1 MENEKLEPQGSVSLP
16 EATKIQDPEWCFQ
29 FFDNEPVVIGWQD
42 VASEDG
48 PSPLVM
54 QIQPIEGQSM
64 LFTQNG
70 MTFKIFAREISE
82 ESKKEREEKL
92 KNK

>member
-1 MENEKLEPQGSVSLP
+1 MENEQLEPQGSVQLP
-16 EATKIQDPEWCFQ
+16 QSNKIQDPEWCFQ
-29 FFDNEPVVIGWQD
+29 FFDNEPVIIGWQD
-42 VASEDG
+42 EPSKDEA
-48 PSPLVM
+48 SPLIM
-54 QIQPIEGQSM
+54 QLQPIEGESM
-64 LFTQNG
+64 IFTQNG

>member
-1 MENEKLEPQGSVSLP
+1 MENEQLEPQGSVNLP
-16 EATKIQDPEWCFQ
+16 EEVRIQDPEWCFQ

-42 VASEDG
+42 EPPVDE

-64 LFTQNG
+64 LFKQNG

-82 ESKKEREEKL
+82 ESKKEREQKI